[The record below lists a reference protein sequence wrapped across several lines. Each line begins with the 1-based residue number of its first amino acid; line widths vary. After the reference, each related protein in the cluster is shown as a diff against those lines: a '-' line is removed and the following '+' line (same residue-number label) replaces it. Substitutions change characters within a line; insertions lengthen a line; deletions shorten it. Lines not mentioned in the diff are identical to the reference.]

1 MRTQLTDSSYFP
13 ESMTVVPVIVSFDK
27 CGNMLPLY
35 IGIHGESF
43 KILSSYQ
50 SSSPRFQKYKQFQ
63 CRVEDHGIIRQVEL
77 TYHPGECF
85 WTIPKLRWYRD

>member
-35 IGIHGESF
+35 I
-43 KILSSYQ
+43 
-50 SSSPRFQKYKQFQ
+50 
-63 CRVEDHGIIRQVEL
+63 
-77 TYHPGECF
+77 
-85 WTIPKLRWYRD
+85 